1 MSTTNLPHNRWA
13 ALLEDNLDATQ
24 VHRLIAESVAEREA
38 ALLQD
43 PGSASAHSTP
53 ATSSQQLRSA
63 PRRATH
69 PRDAVAL
76 PSSVSQ
82 SACSSRASSPVPERR
97 EAAAAADEFSLL
109 EKLAEAQAEAQAKT
123 AEVEAARRAKLILY
137 PMRGDAN
144 EEECERLCPELMKKG
159 LVSNVRLNV

>member
-82 SACSSRASSPVPERR
+82 SACSSRASSPSKCLNRIGELVPDNRCHVTMR
-97 EAAAAADEFSLL
+97 FAIAAG
-109 EKLAEAQAEAQAKT
+109 AQA
-123 AEVEAARRAKLILY
+123 RSLPL
-137 PMRGDAN
+137 
-144 EEECERLCPELMKKG
+144 
-159 LVSNVRLNV
+159 